1 MPITL
6 NSNEIFASL
15 SNMIISIETF
25 ADNIKGSDLVDKARV
40 DGTLYGDTKLY
51 YSTDVLES
59 HEWGADSEATNLLA
73 LARPKA
79 PEQQAIVFD
88 IFRQIRLT
96 VDYYL
101 TKRAFFKE
109 GSFSEFQSVMLS
121 WIRNTKK
128 VYDGTLYNAFVG
140 TVRGSSNKA
149 TKSID
154 LDADSNSAGENIALG
169 MANLFA
175 EMTDYNRDFNDYK
188 QLRRYSESEIKVVWN
203 SKYIN
208 AVKKI
213 DLPSIFHNEE
223 LLKTFEGDV
232 LNYRY
237 FGDVITS
244 TNVSNYSASTPTT
257 GKPINSGTGAYT
269 PGSNNA
275 NGTVRSMIEITVTV
289 SAVDYHVFP
298 GDEIPAG
305 ATIGASGTNFLYGE
319 VYIEQAD
326 IIAQVFVKLPPYMS
340 AFEASTDFFNPRSL
354 TETHYLT
361 FGHNTLQYLKG
372 YPVVTVKAE

>member
-25 ADNIKGSDLVDKARV
+25 ADNIKGNDLVSKARV

-51 YSTDVLES
+51 FSTDVLES
-59 HEWGADSEATNLLA
+59 HEWGADSEASNLLA
-73 LARPKA
+73 LNRPKA
-79 PEQQAIVFD
+79 PEQQAITLN

-96 VDYYL
+96 VDNYL
-101 TKRAFFKE
+101 TKRAFFDE
-109 GSFSEFQSVMLS
+109 GTFSQFNSVMLS

-128 VYDGTLYNAFVG
+128 VYDGTLYNAFIG
-140 TVRGSSNKA
+140 TVRGLANKA

-188 QLRRYSESEIKVVWN
+188 QLRRYSEAEIKVVWN

-232 LNYRY
+232 LNSRY
-237 FGDVITS
+237 FGEVITS
-244 TNVSNYSASTPTT
+244 TNVSTYSASTPTT
-257 GKPINSGTGAYT
+257 GKPIDSDDGSYV
-269 PGSNNA
+269 PGVNNA
-275 NGTVRSMIEITVTV
+275 NGTIRSLIELSLTVGGT
-289 SAVDYHVFP
+289 DYHVFP

-305 ATIGASGTNFLYGE
+305 ATIGASSTDFLYGE

-361 FGHNTLQYLKG
+361 FGHNTLAYLKG
-372 YPVVTVKAE
+372 YPVVTIKAI